1 MRVVA
6 EVVLRFFVLAILD
19 LGVSQVEEL
28 SELSLTFLVFRL
40 YWLSSHD
47 FETVFLE
54 RGNARA
60 RSIEIDRI
68 DGWIKS
74 RLRRLIE
81 WLIESHVGAKVA
93 AHAHVSA
100 EIASELI
107 GLHHS
112 VRRESSSIHVCHVW
126 VNLRHSHHPTWH
138 VGPKSAAIGHISC
151 KLSRI
156 LSHLGHV
163 LHDLVKL
170 SDRI

>member
-28 SELSLTFLVFRL
+28 SELSLTLLVFRL

-47 FETVFLE
+47 FEAVFLE

-60 RSIEIDRI
+60 RSVEIDRV

-81 WLIESHVGAKVA
+81 WLIESHVGAKVT
-93 AHAHVSA
+93 AHAHVSP

-112 VRRESSSIHVCHVW
+112 VRRESSIHVCHVG
-126 VNLRHSHHPTWH
+126 VNLWHSHHPTWH
-138 VGPKSAAIGHISC
+138 GGPESATVGHISC
-151 KLSRI
+151 ELSRI
-156 LSHLGHV
+156 LSHLSHV
-163 LHDLVKL
+163 FHDLIKL